1 MQISIYLQIT
11 NHTINT
17 NNTYDQF
24 EKKIFTPEYGS
35 SRNGGYIELVGSQ

>member
-17 NNTYDQF
+17 NNTYDSF
-24 EKKIFTPEYGS
+24 KEKIFTSEHSS

>member
-35 SRNGGYIELVGSQ
+35 SRNGCHIEFVGGR